1 MEATEK
7 EVQMLEFI
15 FDSLHSFRQVFSRD
29 KPWIVFC
36 MVVIGFLAS
45 NEMVGITSF
54 CRCWGGGEIAYKALL
69 HFFRSSNW
77 PAGALITQWAAFV
90 LSQNVAVKMQGRFIL
105 AGDHTHVPKDGRQIP
120 GVVTLHQHSET
131 QTKPSYFRG
140 HFWGAISLIGGS
152 IAKPFA
158 IPLDLAIHQGTIH
171 IGENTEECKE
181 TSGTRIVKMAID
193 FAKKNGEPCLLVLDA
208 FFPCEA
214 VFSLAYSYWS
224 IKLKQPFVELIV
236 RAKKNCVAYYE
247 ADVQIEK
254 KRGRPKRYG
263 DKVKLMELF
272 DSSANLF
279 KKAMCEVYGK
289 SEEVS
294 YMAINL
300 LWKPTGS
307 LIRFVLCE
315 TSHGRI
321 ILMCSNLDQDPLL
334 ALKAYCLRV
343 RVETMFDVMKNLMG
357 AFECHFWSK
366 FMPINS
372 RKPKK
377 NSDLMKPPKEAI
389 PAIKNC
395 WDGYIKFVIL
405 GAIATGLLQL
415 ISLKFQTKVWDNY
428 NAYLRTRSRDL
439 PSERTVKHV
448 VASLLVRD
456 MAKIAPNAIIR
467 EIQSHWT
474 VGDYTP
480 DMVLPN
486 A

>member
-1 MEATEK
+1 
-7 EVQMLEFI
+7 MLDFI
-15 FDSLHSFRQVFSRD
+15 HNSLGSFRHVFSRR
-29 KPWIVFC
+29 KTWLVFC
-36 MVVIGFLAS
+36 MVVLGFLGS
-45 NEMVGITSF
+45 TEMIGITSF
-54 CRCWGGGEIAYKALL
+54 CRFWGGGEIAYKALE
-69 HFFRSSNW
+69 HFLRFSNW
-77 PAGALITQWAAFV
+77 DVNVLISEWAAFI
-90 LSQNVAVKMQGRFIL
+90 LSQNVAVKMQGRIVL

-140 HFWGAISLIGGS
+140 HFWGAVSLIGGS
-152 IAKPFA
+152 LAKPFG

-181 TSGTRIVKMAID
+181 TSGTRIVQMAID
-193 FAKKNGEPCLLVLDA
+193 FATKTGEPCILVLDA
-208 FFPCEA
+208 YFPCSA
-214 VFSLAYSYWS
+214 VLLLASSVWS
-224 IKLKQPFVELIV
+224 IKLKQPLVELII

-247 ADVQIEK
+247 AEAPKEK
-254 KRGRPKRYG
+254 KRGRPKKYG
-263 DKVKLMELF
+263 KKVKLMELF
-272 DSSANLF
+272 RSNAKLF
-279 KKAMCEVYGK
+279 KKARCEVYGK
-289 SEEVS
+289 SEKVS
-294 YMAINL
+294 YMTINL

-307 LIRFVLCE
+307 LIRFILCE
-315 TSHGRI
+315 SSHGRI

-334 ALKAYCLRV
+334 ALQAYCLRV

-357 AFECHFWSK
+357 VFHCHFWSK
-366 FMPINS
+366 SMQTHS

-377 NSDLMKPPKEAI
+377 NSDLIKPLKEEI
-389 PAIKNC
+389 PAIKKC
-395 WDGYIKFVIL
+395 WDGYIKFAML

-415 ISLKFQTKVWDNY
+415 ISLKFQTRVWDNY

-448 VASLLVRD
+448 VARQLTRD

-467 EIQSHWT
+467 EIQTHWT

-480 DMVLPN
+480 YLVLPN